1 MYNGACAYGAWCM
14 FHFASL
20 MSKQRL
26 RQVADE
32 IQRIVGETIQY
43 ELKDPRVGFATVTGV
58 EVSADLQ
65 RATVRV
71 SIMGDPAE
79 QAATMEGLQRAR
91 GFLRKRVAEEMSHM
105 RFIPELRIVH
115 DTSLDYSLRIEE
127 VLREVEEQRKANPP
141 KIDEE

>member
-1 MYNGACAYGAWCM
+1 
-14 FHFASL
+14 

-26 RQVADE
+26 QQVADTMQQ
-32 IQRIVGETIQY
+32 ILGEVIQY

-71 SIMGDPAE
+71 SVMGEPDE

-91 GFLRKRVAEEMSHM
+91 GFLRKRVAEEMGHM
-105 RFIPELRIVH
+105 RFIPEIRLVH
-115 DTSLDYSLRIEE
+115 DTSLAYSLRIEE
-127 VLREVEEQRKANPP
+127 VLHEVEAERKANPP
-141 KIDEE
+141 KLDDEPEDHGRA